1 MKKIV
6 YILSFLIV
14 IACDNENA
22 GDCFQTSGALIQEEV
37 AVSQFNKIL
46 VNKDVELILKEGTE
60 HNVIVETGKNLL
72 NDIDV
77 LVTDGKLILTDNNS
91 CNYVRD
97 YGITKV
103 YVTAPNIIEIRSS
116 TQYDISSDG
125 VLTYPNLTI
134 LSEDFGAPD
143 SYTVGNFR
151 LQINNNSFS
160 LVFNNLSNCFISGQT
175 NTLNINFASG
185 DSRFEGANLIAQ
197 NVVVNHRGTNSVI
210 VNPQQSITGVIRSN
224 GDVIS
229 KNEPSIIDVDVL
241 FKGQLIFE

>member
-77 LVTDGKLILTDNNS
+77 SVTDGRLILTDNNS

-116 TQYDISSDG
+116 TQYDISSEG

-160 LVFNNLSNCFISGQT
+160 LVFNNLSNCFIFGQT
-175 NTLNINFASG
+175 NILNINFASG

-197 NVVVNHRGTNSVI
+197 NVLVNHRGTNSMI
-210 VNPQQSITGVIRSN
+210 VNPRQSITGVIRSN

-229 KNEPSIIDVDVL
+229 KNKPSIIDVDVL